1 MKTIVDP
8 LHTLGKP
15 RVRENSLENKALI
28 LKQGVISHIINQ
40 ERVTISEVA
49 QHLNMSVPKISEII
63 NELLKQ
69 EILYDHGKAK
79 SNIAGRKPNNYGLN
93 PNFMS
98 SLVVDIRRDR
108 INMAVLNFKNEIV
121 EEKKINNFD
130 LENTMKSYD
139 SLCHHIQEFISEI
152 EKKGQTISGIALSLT
167 GRINH
172 KTGNSYSYYDFL
184 PESLKNVLEKKFC
197 VKVYIENDTRAM
209 AYGEYMEGIAK
220 NEKNVLY
227 IFLDNGIGM
236 GIIAN
241 GELYSGKS
249 GFAGEFGHMPFLNN
263 DLICHCGK
271 KGCLETEA
279 SGYALIQKTIEAIES
294 GVSTILTKKV
304 SNLQNLKLKNIVD
317 AARNDDI
324 LAIDILSK
332 AGEKIGKGI
341 AILLNLFNP
350 DVVVLSGTTSQAESV
365 ILLPILS
372 SINRFSLNLVNTD
385 TEIKLSTLGEDS
397 AIIGS
402 GLLLRNKLLGLS

>member
-1 MKTIVDP
+1 MKTTTNP
-8 LHTLGKP
+8 FSSLGKTQ
-15 RVRENSLENKALI
+15 VQENSLEYKTVI
-28 LKQGVISHIINQ
+28 LKQGVISYIINQ
-40 ERVTISEVA
+40 EKTTISELA

-63 NELLKQ
+63 NELLKK
-69 EILYDHGKAK
+69 EILYDHGKSK
-79 SNIAGRKPNNYGLN
+79 NNIVGRKPNIYGLN
-93 PNFMS
+93 PNFMF
-98 SLVVDIRRDR
+98 SLAVDIRRDR

-121 EEKKINNFD
+121 EEKKIHDFA
-130 LENTMKSYD
+130 LENSIESFD
-139 SLCHHIQEFISEI
+139 SLCHHIQEFISETK
-152 EKKGQTISGIALSLT
+152 KKGKTVSGIALSLT

-184 PESLKNVLEKKFC
+184 PESLKSTLEKKFC
-197 VKVYIENDTRAM
+197 VKVHIENDTRAM
-209 AYGEYMEGIAK
+209 AYGEYLLGIAK
-220 NEKNVLY
+220 NEENVLY
-227 IFLDNGIGM
+227 IFLDDGIGM

-263 DLICHCGK
+263 DLICQCGK

-279 SGYALIQKTIEAIES
+279 SGYALTRQTLEAIES
-294 GVSTILTKKV
+294 GVTTSLTK
-304 SNLQNLKLKNIVD
+304 NIPDLQKLKLRDIVD

-332 AGEKIGKGI
+332 AGERIGKGM

-350 DVVVLSGTTSQAESV
+350 NIVVLGGTTSQAESV

-385 TEIKLSTLGEDS
+385 TEIKLSTLGENS
-397 AIIGS
+397 AILGA
-402 GLLLRNKLLGLS
+402 GLLLRKHLLEI